1 MLGVQPFPTGNEKQA
16 KGHKEG
22 NDTIRL
28 VISKSATAG
37 VRRPGCKQLGPQA
50 AESGEKLST
59 RVVTEKAQEL
69 ALLTP
74 LGTLRVKGV
83 RQLWSSSLGYDKSG
97 GTNLQIKDQLG
108 FEKRELHLK
117 RRYP

>member
-1 MLGVQPFPTGNEKQA
+1 MLGVQPFPTGNGKQA
-16 KGHKEG
+16 KDHKEG

-28 VISKSATAG
+28 VISKSTTAG
-37 VRRPGCKQLGPQA
+37 VWRPGCKQLGPQA
-50 AESGEKLST
+50 AGSGEKLST

-83 RQLWSSSLGYDKSG
+83 RQLSSSSLG
-97 GTNLQIKDQLG
+97 
-108 FEKRELHLK
+108 
-117 RRYP
+117 